1 MEQEWDDI
9 PVVTQPKSLRKNLYR
24 HQLASIH
31 RMEKLEIDQLIDYED
46 GFRETRLGINAD
58 YTGYGKT
65 LSMIGLIVRDK
76 MLWDMETP
84 FTEEN
89 ITTGAAGLIK
99 TRKIYRYDKLP
110 STLILMSASIVSHWK
125 QELSF
130 TDLKVGIVDS
140 KHQVEYI
147 NVEEYDVIIV
157 TSGMYNAL
165 CLRFQD
171 YAWKRFIFDEPG
183 HIRITGMKDIHAGF
197 IWFITATPE
206 AIALQHKSCRS
217 SFMKKVVG
225 DCYFTNFS
233 DQYSGIIIRNNIDY
247 VKASFVMPQTFHYY
261 HNCVRPIVKAVSGM
275 VNSTILTMVA
285 AGNIKGAIDALGGKS
300 SDNIIELVKSQK
312 LEKITRLEREKNQL
326 TDEEKIKEL
335 TRKIDSI
342 KVQIDELNSRFE
354 SILLDNCVICT
365 EPIRSPVMEP
375 NCQHVF
381 CGECLLTWLKT
392 HNNCPTCRSHINNV
406 DLVYINNEKCNSQ
419 EAEKQTRQKKFTPNE
434 KVVDL
439 ICSNPSRKFIIYSS
453 YDFTFELIC
462 RSMLELNDIT
472 YTTVRGTWKSR
483 SNAIES
489 FKYGDT
495 QVIFLN
501 SSYNAAGINLQEA
514 TDIILYHEM
523 EVSTQN
529 QIIGRANRIGRT
541 VPLNVHHI
549 VSEK

>member
-1 MEQEWDDI
+1 MEEEWDDI

-31 RMEKLEIDQLIDYED
+31 RMETLEREQMIDYED
-46 GFRETRLGINAD
+46 GFRETKLGINAD

-76 MLWDMETP
+76 MIWDMETP
-84 FTEEN
+84 FTEEI
-89 ITTGAAGLIK
+89 ITTTAAGLIK
-99 TRKIYRYDKLP
+99 TRKIYRYDRLP
-110 STLILMSASIVSHWK
+110 ATLVLMSPSIVSHWK
-125 QELSF
+125 QELIH
-130 TDLKVGIVDS
+130 TDLKVGIVDN
-140 KHQVEYI
+140 KHQVDNI
-147 NVEEYDVIIV
+147 VVEDYDVILV
-157 TSGMYNAL
+157 TTGMYNAL
-165 CLRFQD
+165 CHRFAT

-183 HIRITGMKDIHAGF
+183 HIRITGMKDTHAGF

-206 AIALQHKSCRS
+206 AIAIYHRSCRS
-217 SFMKKVVG
+217 SFMKKIVG
-225 DCYFTNFS
+225 DCYYTNFS
-233 DQYSGIIIRNNIDY
+233 DQYKGIIIKNDIEY
-247 VKASFVMPQTFHYY
+247 VKASFKMPQTFHYY
-261 HNCVRPIVKAVSGM
+261 HNCIRPIVKAVSGM
-275 VNSTILTMVA
+275 VNNTILMMVA

-312 LEKITRLEREKNQL
+312 LEKITRLEREKSQTTN
-326 TDEEKIKEL
+326 EEKVQEL
-335 TRKIDSI
+335 TRKIDI
-342 KVQIDELNSRFE
+342 VKIQIDELNNRFE
-354 SILLDNCVICT
+354 SILSDNCVICT
-365 EPIRSPVMEP
+365 EPIKKPVMEP
-375 NCQHVF
+375 SCQHVF
-381 CGECLLTWLKT
+381 CGECLLTWLKS
-392 HNNCPTCRSHINNV
+392 HNNCPTCRSNINNT
-406 DLVYINNEKCNSQ
+406 DLVYINNETCNQ
-419 EAEKQTRQKKFTPNE
+419 QDQPKQPKEKKFTPTE

-439 ICSNPSRKFIIYSS
+439 ICSNPSKKFIIYSS

-462 RSMLELNDIT
+462 RSILDLNDIT
-472 YTTVRGTWKSR
+472 YTTVRGAWKSR